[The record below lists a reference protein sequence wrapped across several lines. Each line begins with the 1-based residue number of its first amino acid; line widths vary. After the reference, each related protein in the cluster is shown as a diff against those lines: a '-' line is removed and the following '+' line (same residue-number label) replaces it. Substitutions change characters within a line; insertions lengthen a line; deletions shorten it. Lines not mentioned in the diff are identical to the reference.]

1 MNRILTAF
9 RFLLYVGVWIVVWY
23 FLLDLLLG
31 FVMPIAQRRW
41 ATTTVPKLTEMAVEK
56 AKAIAKERGLR
67 AVIDTTVPSLNA
79 PAGTV
84 VGQDPQPG
92 TVVKRGRTVYL
103 TVSSGAKS
111 KTVPDLVGMALEEA
125 VKSLEDVGFTVK
137 TEAIY
142 TLDEEPG
149 YVMKMYPPPGS
160 SVPIGSTVI
169 LYYGEEPPDSL
180 LFGPDTTEADTTT
193 PP

>member
-1 MNRILTAF
+1 MGRIFTAL
-9 RFLLYVGVWIVVWY
+9 RFLLYVGLWVVVWY
-23 FLLDLLLG
+23 FALDLLLG
-31 FVMPIAQRRW
+31 FVMPVIQRRG
-41 ATTTVPKLTEMAVEK
+41 ATTTVPKLTGMVVEK
-56 AKAIAKERGLR
+56 AKAVAKEKGLR

-103 TVSSGAKS
+103 TVSAGAKS

-125 VKSLEDVGFTVK
+125 IKSLEDVGFTVK
-137 TEAIY
+137 SEPIY

-160 SVPIGSTVI
+160 SVPIGSTI
-169 LYYGEEPPDSL
+169 TLYYSEEPPDSL